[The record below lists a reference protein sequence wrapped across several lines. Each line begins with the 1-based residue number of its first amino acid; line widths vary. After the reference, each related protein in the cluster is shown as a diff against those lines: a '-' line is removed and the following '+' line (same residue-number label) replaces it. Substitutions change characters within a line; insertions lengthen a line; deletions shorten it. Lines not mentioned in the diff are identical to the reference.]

1 MEIKIEEIQNRLTL
15 LLINSESYSYLYD
28 YLDLE
33 DEELLQ
39 DIKTY
44 VDFKEGETNKSDL
57 EETIDSG
64 LSSLMDFYES
74 EWSVN
79 VYDDEGNEEEVTLS
93 EAMSRKKIAR
103 FRTDWKLAD
112 IRQEWD
118 VDVLNLTEEED
129 DYSLGDYYSDYQ

>member
-1 MEIKIEEIQNRLTL
+1 MQSTL
-15 LLINSESYSYLYD
+15 YKSTHNVLKHMLILKREKL
-28 YLDLE
+28 
-33 DEELLQ
+33 
-39 DIKTY
+39 I
-44 VDFKEGETNKSDL
+44 KSDL